1 MKLSEHLLSYKN
13 IIFDCDGVILDSNHI
28 KTQGFIQLF
37 SNYPKEYVQKITK
50 YHLKNGGKS
59 RYKKIKYFF
68 KNILKKDLSE
78 KDLFFL
84 SSRYG
89 EIIYD
94 KLKKANLVPGVLK
107 TLVFLK
113 RNNKNMYLVSGS
125 DEKELIKLFK
135 FRKIYDLFI
144 KINGSPKNK
153 EENILNS
160 VPDLKDRKRS
170 VYIGDSKY
178 DYLVSKK
185 LLLDFIFINGYS
197 EWNASTILIKKNNI
211 LSFKN
216 FQE

>member
-13 IIFDCDGVILDSNHI
+13 IIFDCDGVILDSNSI
-28 KTQGFIQLF
+28 KTQGFIKLF
-37 SNYPKEYVQKITK
+37 TNYPKESVQQIVG

-59 RYKKIKYFF
+59 RYHKIKYFF
-68 KNILKKDLSE
+68 RKILKKDISE
-78 KDLFFL
+78 KDLVFL

-94 KLKKANLVPGVLK
+94 KLKKANLVSGVLEI
-107 TLVFLK
+107 LAFLK
-113 RNNKNMYLVSGS
+113 RNNKNIYLVSGS

-135 FRKIYDLFI
+135 FRKINDFFI

-153 EENILNS
+153 EENILNFM
-160 VPDLKDRKRS
+160 PDLKDRKKS

-185 LLLDFIFINGYS
+185 LLLDFVFINGYS
-197 EWNASTILIKKNNI
+197 EWKVSKIFIKKNNI
-211 LSFKN
+211 ITFNN